1 MKEKHRT
8 GVQLSE
14 EEILASLRRQIEVE
28 TPDILDQLMKQIRPA
43 ETGKQNGAF
52 KEIGEIDR
60 QNLTHGG
67 AETHESE
74 DQRST
79 VLKQSDRGGRKHR
92 RGMFA
97 ALAGIAAMLAVCF
110 GVFFHAGQTASIIQ
124 IDVNPSVELSVD
136 RNDRVVEAHA
146 LNADGERVLEGMKLK
161 KVDANVAVNAIIGS
175 MVKQGYFST
184 SQSAVLVTV
193 INKDPQKSQALG
205 QKIVSDINQTF
216 TSQNRQVRIY
226 NQGLVSGENVKK
238 QAKQYGISQ
247 GKMAFI
253 DKLIQQDGS
262 LPREQLSQM
271 SITQLEQVIVN
282 RNLDLS
288 GMAEYDEDDS
298 LSENIEEIIEE
309 IDENPSKQGQTVHKK
324 SDQDSDEDEDDDDE
338 DNNNDRSSL
347 KQQVKPSHK
356 APSQTVDQKKH
367 DGGHEDEDEED
378 D

>member
-74 DQRST
+74 GQRAI
-79 VLKQSDRGGRKHR
+79 VLKQSDRGGRKRR

-124 IDVNPSVELSVD
+124 IDVNPSVEMSVD
-136 RNDRVVEAHA
+136 RKDRVVEAHA

-262 LPREQLSQM
+262 LSREQLSQM
-271 SITQLEQVIVN
+271 SITQLERVIVN
-282 RNLDLS
+282 QNLDLS

-309 IDENPSKQGQTVHKK
+309 IDVNPSKQGQTVHKK
-324 SDQDSDEDEDDDDE
+324 SDQDSDEDEDDE
-338 DNNNDRSSL
+338 DNNNDGSSL
-347 KQQVKPSHK
+347 KQQVNPSHK

-367 DGGHEDEDEED
+367 DGGHEDEED